1 MRQRVYLTAYS
12 RAGEIK
18 QLLLNPADEDAV
30 VSAQKYTE
38 VYSSDIEHLEGIYV
52 SEWDAHVLAH
62 TNAAVVGITTRE
74 GDSLKKLQE
83 SMIAAEG
90 VYNVGIIF
98 SPASGQQIISMYRA
112 CMDSNGQ
119 PAGLVGGWNLYIR
132 SEGDVGP
139 PSQCRLESGEIL
151 SDQYTDRRIYFS

>member
-1 MRQRVYLTAYS
+1 MLLIIIFRRPTLYTPSAAIIDSCSFLRESPSRVVIPSMVTKNIQENTIDSMQTIVEDRSKLIENYVHETESYLTAYS

-62 TNAAVVGITTRE
+62 TNAA
-74 GDSLKKLQE
+74 
-83 SMIAAEG
+83 
-90 VYNVGIIF
+90 
-98 SPASGQQIISMYRA
+98 A
-112 CMDSNGQ
+112 CAFLFQ
-119 PAGLVGGWNLYIR
+119 
-132 SEGDVGP
+132 
-139 PSQCRLESGEIL
+139 
-151 SDQYTDRRIYFS
+151 F